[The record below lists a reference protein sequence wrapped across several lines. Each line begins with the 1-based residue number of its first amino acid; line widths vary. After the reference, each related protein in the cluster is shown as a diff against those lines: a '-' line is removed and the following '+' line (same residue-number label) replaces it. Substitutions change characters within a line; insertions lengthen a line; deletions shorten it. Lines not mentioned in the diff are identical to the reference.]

1 MLIRSIYSWIY
12 LLLACAMISIG
23 KIYDE
28 RLMLFDFNFGVV
40 FSVLFLLF
48 SIYSIL
54 TVQKINVTTSMQWM
68 FLFLSY
74 LLLSPILW
82 SIYSYTEIGLEKY
95 INFVSIV
102 IPIVFLTNKFRIIDV
117 KKFFNILLYLVFF
130 LAFLGAIKLGNS
142 VGRLSVLGGGPII
155 FARWMLIGVLILF
168 FMKKKK
174 WTNNILIITLVLL
187 SLASGSRGPI
197 LSFLLTIL
205 VFFVLNFRRS
215 FINVFLV
222 SIFLSILFT
231 LITLNKMDDVGKADR
246 LLTKNKTSKNVRLE
260 FASRSLELVYK
271 YPFGVGIGNW
281 QEYCNQSQPHH
292 LLRHEYP
299 HNLLL
304 EIFVELGILGGLIFL
319 YLLIKSIYFTYKRY
333 LLNKSSRIYPL
344 LFYLQIFLLFNSLFS
359 GSLNDS
365 RLLFVVLAFGIT
377 AHPLLY
383 KRYE

>member
-1 MLIRSIYSWIY
+1 MLRSFLIFSYILSFFGISWSY
-12 LLLACAMISIG
+12 
-23 KIYDE
+23 KTWK
-28 RLMLFDFNFGVV
+28 
-40 FSVLFLLF
+40 FS
-48 SIYSIL
+48 
-54 TVQKINVTTSMQWM
+54 
-68 FLFLSY
+68 
-74 LLLSPILW
+74 W
-82 SIYSYTEIGLEKY
+82 SIKCFRRWAYNFCQMDVNWC
-95 INFVSIV
+95 IN
-102 IPIVFLTNKFRIIDV
+102 
-117 KKFFNILLYLVFF
+117 
-130 LAFLGAIKLGNS
+130 
-142 VGRLSVLGGGPII
+142 
-155 FARWMLIGVLILF
+155 LILYEEE
-168 FMKKKK
+168 K

-319 YLLIKSIYFTYKRY
+319 YLLIKSYI
-333 LLNKSSRIYPL
+333 
-344 LFYLQIFLLFNSLFS
+344 FYI
-359 GSLNDS
+359 
-365 RLLFVVLAFGIT
+365 
-377 AHPLLY
+377 
-383 KRYE
+383 

>member
-1 MLIRSIYSWIY
+1 
-12 LLLACAMISIG
+12 
-23 KIYDE
+23 
-28 RLMLFDFNFGVV
+28 
-40 FSVLFLLF
+40 
-48 SIYSIL
+48 
-54 TVQKINVTTSMQWM
+54 
-68 FLFLSY
+68 
-74 LLLSPILW
+74 
-82 SIYSYTEIGLEKY
+82 
-95 INFVSIV
+95 
-102 IPIVFLTNKFRIIDV
+102 
-117 KKFFNILLYLVFF
+117 
-130 LAFLGAIKLGNS
+130 
-142 VGRLSVLGGGPII
+142 
-155 FARWMLIGVLILF
+155 
-168 FMKKKK
+168 
-174 WTNNILIITLVLL
+174 
-187 SLASGSRGPI
+187 
-197 LSFLLTIL
+197 
-205 VFFVLNFRRS
+205 
-215 FINVFLV
+215 
-222 SIFLSILFT
+222 
-231 LITLNKMDDVGKADR
+231 MDDVGKADR

-377 AHPLLY
+377 AQPLLY